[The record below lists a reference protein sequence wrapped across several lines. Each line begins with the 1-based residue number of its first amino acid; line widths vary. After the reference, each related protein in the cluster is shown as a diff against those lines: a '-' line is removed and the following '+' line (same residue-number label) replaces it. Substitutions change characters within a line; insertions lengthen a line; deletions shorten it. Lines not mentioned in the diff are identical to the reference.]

1 MQCGIDDILPPLSPA
16 SLVLVHVHSLSVE
29 QVKGDSGKTR
39 RVCLCVLC
47 VMCVSVCIHTHQQV
61 ISDRGNNPKP

>member
-39 RVCLCVLC
+39 R
-47 VMCVSVCIHTHQQV
+47 MCYV
-61 ISDRGNNPKP
+61 